1 MNKRKRKD
9 DALLKKNRLPAYE
22 RANGIC
28 ELCKCA
34 RGTDVHHIIFRS
46 HMGTSDMSNL
56 ALLCPDCHR
65 RAHSVEARRVRE
77 KLLEGRSKDG
87 PI

>member
-28 ELCKCA
+28 ELCHSA
-34 RGTDVHHIIFRS
+34 QGTEIHHIVFRS

-56 ALLCPDCHR
+56 ALLCQDCHR
-65 RAHSVEARRVRE
+65 RAHSVEARKVRE
-77 KLLEGRSKDG
+77 KLLAERRCDDG
-87 PI
+87 

>member
-9 DALLKKNRLPAYE
+9 DALLKKNRMPAYE

-46 HMGTSDMSNL
+46 HCGTSDMSNL
-56 ALLCPDCHR
+56 ALLCQDCHR
-65 RAHSVEARRVRE
+65 RAHSVEARKVRE
-77 KLLEGRSKDG
+77 KLLEERGKDG
-87 PI
+87 TI

>member
-46 HMGTSDMSNL
+46 HCGTSNLNNL
-56 ALLCPDCHR
+56 ALLCPACHR
-65 RAHSVEARRVRE
+65 RAHSVEARKVRE
-77 KLLEGRSKDG
+77 KLLEERSKDG
-87 PI
+87 TI

>member
-46 HMGTSDMSNL
+46 HCGTSDLNNL
-56 ALLCPDCHR
+56 ALLCPACHR
-65 RAHSVEARRVRE
+65 RAHSVEARKVRE
-77 KLLEGRSKDG
+77 KLLEERSKDG
-87 PI
+87 TI